1 MDFWLLDV
9 CSTVV
14 VNGKDVAFDYINTF
28 YEKNEV
34 LREAQLLE
42 SNNDVLQ
49 VLVVHWKLYED
60 GTQEE
65 VDCIY
70 SYLNREHREIK

>member
-1 MDFWLLDV
+1 M

-28 YEKNEV
+28 YEKNEA
-34 LREAQLLE
+34 LRKAQLLE
-42 SNNDVLQ
+42 SNDDVLH